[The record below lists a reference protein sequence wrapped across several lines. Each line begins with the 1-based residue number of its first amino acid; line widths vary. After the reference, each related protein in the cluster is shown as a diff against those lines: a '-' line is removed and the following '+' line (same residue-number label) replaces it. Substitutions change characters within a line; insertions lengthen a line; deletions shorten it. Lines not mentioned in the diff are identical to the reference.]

1 MRYQAKHKCGM
12 VRDSKHAW
20 KAYPVTDCASCMVT
34 VGKPAEAPSQELR
47 PATKPEL
54 AENPFGVVT
63 TPQQDFATRMKE
75 RWERR
80 RSFERRRTMLTLLV
94 FAQGPVRIA
103 RVQAL
108 MRERF
113 GVEMAHNRIYEDLQR
128 LVMEK
133 FLVVEQVPREFP
145 LAKHH
150 RATEGLYRIN
160 PALREKVAMGDE

>member
-12 VRDSKHAW
+12 VRDSKQAW
-20 KAYPVTDCASCMVT
+20 KEYPVTDCASCMVT

-47 PATKPEL
+47 KPSPPEL
-54 AENPFGVVT
+54 AENPFGVVP
-63 TPQQDFATRMKE
+63 TPQQDFATRVKE
-75 RWERR
+75 RWEKRR
-80 RSFERRRTMLTLLV
+80 AFERRRTMLTLLV

-113 GVEMAHNRIYEDLQR
+113 GVELAHNRIYEDLQR
-128 LVMEK
+128 LVIEK
-133 FLVVEQVPREFP
+133 FLVVEQVPREFR
-145 LAKHH
+145 LAEHH